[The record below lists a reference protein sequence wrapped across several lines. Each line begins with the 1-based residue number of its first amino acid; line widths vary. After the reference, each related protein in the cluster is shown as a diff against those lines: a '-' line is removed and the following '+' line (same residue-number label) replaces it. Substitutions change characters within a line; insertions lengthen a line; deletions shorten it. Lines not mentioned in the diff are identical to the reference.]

1 MKRFLFL
8 IVAAVALLGVS
19 CESDRSPS
27 KVGSLRCEG
36 QENPLGIDREQ
47 PLLQWKITDARR
59 GAAQTAYRILVAT
72 SPGLLAEDTGD
83 MWDSGKVNSGES
95 VFVSYGGK
103 SLEPGG
109 SYFWKVKIWDQEGA
123 ETRWSEEASWEM
135 GINSLN
141 DWKASWIEHSF
152 EKPGRSVYM
161 RKEIL
166 LPEKEVV
173 KARLFVTG
181 LGNYLFSINGGKVG
195 NDLLTPGWTDYRKRV
210 EYRVYRVEE
219 SLQPGKNVL
228 GALLGN
234 MWWSGGV
241 GWKGGVKYSEGPLK
255 LLASLQVTFA
265 DGSTAVY
272 ATDTTWKW
280 HVSPIVSDHIYHG
293 ETYDANLEIPGWDE
307 PGFDDS
313 GWIFTRRSSYEGSLT
328 GPRFPALREIMEIGA
343 VSLTEPVPG
352 EYVFDMGQNMVGWA
366 QFLCKGEKGDTVKL
380 RFAELLHDDGT
391 VAQENLRSA
400 KATDMIICN
409 GNHLVWE
416 PRFTYHGFRYVQ
428 VSGLKTR
435 PEQADLT
442 GKVIHTSEPFIGTFE
457 TSNKLIN
464 AIYKNITWGQRGNF
478 FAVPTDCPQRDERLG
493 WMGDA
498 QIFAPT
504 ANFNM
509 NLNRFWEKW
518 ATDIFDGQEP
528 EGWVY
533 DVNPAI
539 VVSGPSKPGWGDAC
553 VIIPWHTY
561 NWFGNTRIIRENYAN
576 MKRWVD
582 YMHSKSENLIYI
594 WGKKGEWNGYGDW
607 IAVEKSPSEPIGTA
621 YFFYTSKLL
630 SKMAGIIGNQSD
642 SVYYSDLAGKIASAY
657 QQKYWFN
664 DSLNYLGRTQAANI
678 LPLAFG
684 ITPPEL
690 KEQVVENIVTNI
702 REKDIHPTTGFLGTG
717 YILSVLSATGN
728 HDLAYQMINQ
738 VTYPSWG
745 YMVQKGAT
753 SIWELWNSDT
763 ERPEGMNSRNHFAL
777 GCVGEWMWN
786 TLAGIRPC
794 EKNPGFRQVIIQPQ
808 PVGDL
813 KWVKAA
819 YETNYGKLA
828 VDWNR
833 EGDMLTL
840 NVVVPPNTSALIV
853 PPVFRTG
860 AVVRENGKI
869 VENTQGKGLYLD
881 EKGNIVASAGSY
893 RFTIE

>member
-1 MKRFLFL
+1 MRGYLFLF
-8 IVAAVALLGVS
+8 IAGMALLWAS
-19 CESDRSPS
+19 CDTDRSPAGVS
-27 KVGSLRCEG
+27 SLLCEG
-36 QENPLGIDREQ
+36 QENPLGIDRGQ
-47 PLLQWKITDARR
+47 PLLQWKISDTRR
-59 GAAQTAYRILVAT
+59 GAVQTAYRILVAS
-72 SPGLLAEDTGD
+72 SPGLLGEDTGD
-83 MWDSGKVNSGES
+83 MWDSGKVESGES
-95 VFVSYGGK
+95 VFVPYGGK

-109 SYFWKVKIWDQEGA
+109 TYFWKVKIWDQEGD

-135 GINSLN
+135 GLN
-141 DWKASWIEHSF
+141 TPDDWKASWIEHSC

-166 LPEKEVV
+166 LPDKEVAR
-173 KARLFVTG
+173 ARLFVTG
-181 LGNYLFSINGGKVG
+181 LGNYVFSINGSKIG

-219 SLQPGKNVL
+219 SLQPGQNVL

-265 DGSTAVY
+265 DGSTAVF

-280 HVSPIVSDHIYHG
+280 QVSPIVRDHIYHG
-293 ETYDANLEIPGWDE
+293 ETYDANLEQAGWDE
-307 PGFDDS
+307 PGFDDTGWVVTRPS
-313 GWIFTRRSSYEGSLT
+313 GYDGELT

-352 EYVFDMGQNMVGWA
+352 EYVFDLGQNMVGWA
-366 QFLCKGEKGDTVKL
+366 QFLCNGEKGDTVKL

-400 KATDMIICN
+400 KATDIIVCN
-409 GNHLVWE
+409 GTHIVWE

-428 VSGLKTR
+428 VSGLKIR
-435 PEQADLT
+435 PDQTDLT
-442 GKVIHTSEPFIGTFE
+442 GKVIHTSEPFVGTFE

-518 ATDIFDGQEP
+518 TTDIFDGQEP

-539 VVSGPSKPGWGDAC
+539 VLSGPSKPGWGDAC
-553 VIIPWHTY
+553 VIVPWHTY
-561 NWFGNTRIIRENYAN
+561 NWFGNTRIIEENYMN

-642 SVYYSDLAGKIASAY
+642 SAYYSDLAVNIARAY
-657 QQKYWFN
+657 QQKYWFS
-664 DSLNYLGRTQAANI
+664 DSLNYLGRTQAANL

-690 KEQVVENIVTNI
+690 KEQVVKNIVTNV
-702 REKDIHPTTGFLGTG
+702 REKDVHPTTGFLGTG
-717 YILSVLSATGN
+717 YILPVLSATGN

-786 TLAGIRPC
+786 TLAGINLC
-794 EKNPGFRQVIIQPQ
+794 EKNPGFKKIIIQPQ

-819 YETNYGKLA
+819 YETNYGKLSVA
-828 VDWNR
+828 WNS
-833 EGDMLTL
+833 EGEKLTL
-840 NVVVPPNTSALIV
+840 DVVIPPNTSALIV
-853 PPVFRTG
+853 PPVVRTG
-860 AVVRENGKI
+860 AVVRENGKM
-869 VENTQGKGLYLD
+869 VETTQGKSLYLD
-881 EKGNIVASAGSY
+881 EQGNVVVSAGSY